1 MLKATDPRR
10 RQRHAAVIDLPLEL
24 PPALPDEPHVSASR
38 LSNGEKN
45 QLWRYLKAHRPDRVL
60 FFEEPVVRQLL
71 GQGAEPTFPLSE
83 LHAAGLEIER
93 ARWS

>member
-10 RQRHAAVIDLPLEL
+10 GQRSA
-24 PPALPDEPHVSASR
+24 ALPDPLLDPVPPMPAEPHVSADQ

-45 QLWRYLKAHRPDRVL
+45 QLWRYLKAHRPERVL
-60 FFEEPVVRQLL
+60 FFDEPLVRELL
-71 GQGAEPTFPLSE
+71 GQGAQPTFPLSE
-83 LHAAGLEIER
+83 LRAAGLDIER

>member
-10 RQRHAAVIDLPLEL
+10 RRHHAAVIDIPLD
-24 PPALPDEPHVSASR
+24 PPAELPDEPYVCASR

-71 GQGAEPTFPLSE
+71 GQGAQPTFPISE
-83 LHAAGLEIER
+83 LRAAGLEIER
-93 ARWS
+93 SRWS